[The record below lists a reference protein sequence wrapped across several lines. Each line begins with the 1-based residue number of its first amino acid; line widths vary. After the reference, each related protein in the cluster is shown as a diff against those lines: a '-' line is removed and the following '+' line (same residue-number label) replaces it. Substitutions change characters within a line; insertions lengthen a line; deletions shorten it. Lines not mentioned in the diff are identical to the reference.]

1 MTYEFQPVPGGGD
14 PSRVVAGGGS
24 WFTAATAPTGDRQL
38 YESTD
43 QGGSWLLRTTARAG
57 QGGVDPRELSWIDAI
72 GKLLFRGSDDTHED
86 EAFLYDAG
94 TGVVTLVE
102 LNGATTGTAASGAGG
117 SGFTYSNG
125 RTYFQATNGVT
136 GGELWRSD
144 GTAAG
149 TEQVADLNPGL
160 TGSLIDHIVELSD
173 TRLVLVADEVGVT
186 GKELYSFDTATE
198 ILELVKDIRPGPLG
212 SNPIDVFGPVVL
224 PVLPAGPR
232 LCFRADDGLHGRE
245 LWVTDG
251 TTQGTFML
259 GDLNPASAH
268 AHPRYF
274 AQVGSVLVFSAN
286 DGTHGEE
293 LWATIGGA
301 PYLVRDIFPGSSKG
315 AYLQTSATAIPF
327 GPGTQTEYLYFGAHA
342 PGETGLWRTDGMT
355 AESVVTLQP
364 GSLLGLATNLASYPR
379 ELHFQIQHGL
389 SVAMLRKS
397 NGTPGNATFV
407 ADIDPGGPGSNP
419 RILTVAGDR
428 LFLVANQGSQTSLFA
443 YDGAALTRLD
453 IGLAPSHPG
462 PRELVPHGDVV
473 FFEGGGGAPW
483 VSDGTES
490 GTRQTPEFRLGP
502 NGPMIRDISVA
513 GGQVWVSADDGV
525 RGVEAYLVH
534 TTLPATATS
543 GTPCGPDQPSLA
555 AAPPTLGEDL
565 ELSGTAPQ
573 GTFGLIAIGD
583 PPIGPRLPL
592 FGCGV
597 QVDPIGAIIA
607 HVFVSVAGGPWT
619 FTTQLPATANLAN
632 VTMAAWVLFLPA
644 NASDPAQASN
654 GVLLRLGR

>member
-1 MTYEFQPVPGGGD
+1 M
-14 PSRVVAGGGS
+14 
-24 WFTAATAPTGDRQL
+24 
-38 YESTD
+38 
-43 QGGSWLLRTTARAG
+43 RTTARAG

-125 RTYFQATNGVT
+125 RTCFQATNGVT

-364 GSLLGLATNLASYPR
+364 GSLLGLATNLASYR
-379 ELHFQIQHGL
+379 GEVYFQMQDGL
-389 SVAMLRKS
+389 
-397 NGTPGNATFV
+397 
-407 ADIDPGGPGSNP
+407 
-419 RILTVAGDR
+419 
-428 LFLVANQGSQTSLFA
+428 
-443 YDGAALTRLD
+443 
-453 IGLAPSHPG
+453 
-462 PRELVPHGDVV
+462 
-473 FFEGGGGAPW
+473 
-483 VSDGTES
+483 
-490 GTRQTPEFRLGP
+490 
-502 NGPMIRDISVA
+502 
-513 GGQVWVSADDGV
+513 
-525 RGVEAYLVH
+525 
-534 TTLPATATS
+534 
-543 GTPCGPDQPSLA
+543 
-555 AAPPTLGEDL
+555 
-565 ELSGTAPQ
+565 
-573 GTFGLIAIGD
+573 
-583 PPIGPRLPL
+583 
-592 FGCGV
+592 
-597 QVDPIGAIIA
+597 
-607 HVFVSVAGGPWT
+607 
-619 FTTQLPATANLAN
+619 
-632 VTMAAWVLFLPA
+632 
-644 NASDPAQASN
+644 
-654 GVLLRLGR
+654 